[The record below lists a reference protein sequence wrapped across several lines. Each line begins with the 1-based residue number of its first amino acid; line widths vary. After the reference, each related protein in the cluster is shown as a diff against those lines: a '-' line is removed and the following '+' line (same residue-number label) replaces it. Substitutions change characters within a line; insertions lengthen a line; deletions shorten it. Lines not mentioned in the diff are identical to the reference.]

1 MFTNALNKLIRNR
14 RAGMKSLLIKTI
26 SILGLT
32 ILSSTNLYAQVE
44 ERLEKS
50 FDVGEHS
57 TLRVNNIN
65 GSVKIITWAQ
75 DVIKVDALVVVD
87 RQKDRD
93 NIRVE
98 MLQTSRGV
106 SIETHYDKNKKNGRY
121 QNSGKVEYVI
131 TVPSQTELSAIELVN
146 GSLSIDG
153 VKGEIN
159 AQLVNGSI
167 KANGIASNGEFS
179 SVNGSIKVRYDEIAS
194 SLSDINLETVN
205 GSIKL
210 HVPST
215 VDASVNAETM
225 HGSIKTDFGLPVE
238 KNMFSGRHLSGR
250 IGNGDIKITME
261 SVNGSVK
268 LLEN

>member
-1 MFTNALNKLIRNR
+1 
-14 RAGMKSLLIKTI
+14 MKSLFIKTI
-26 SILGLT
+26 SILGFT

-44 ERLEKS
+44 DRLEKS

-179 SVNGSIKVRYDEIAS
+179 SVNGSIK
-194 SLSDINLETVN
+194 
-205 GSIKL
+205 L